1 MKEENLDQHIHEVLS
16 GQDSIPLPAELTKE
30 SKEEGVGKSLYGQIQ
45 RMTVIEK
52 IKLALKGN
60 KETRTLLLR
69 DSNRI
74 VQNFVLQNPRIT
86 EEEITA
92 LACNRNT
99 EGELLR
105 RVADNREWIKYYP
118 VRLGLTG
125 NPRTPLAIALHL
137 LPPLRER
144 DIRDLARSKNVPIA
158 VSTQAKRLI
167 LQRGRKRS

>member
-1 MKEENLDQHIHEVLS
+1 
-16 GQDSIPLPAELTKE
+16 
-30 SKEEGVGKSLYGQIQ
+30 
-45 RMTVIEK
+45 MTVIEK

-125 NPRTPLAIALHL
+125 NPRTLLAIALHL

-167 LQRGRKRS
+167 LQGGRKRS